1 MNKVS
6 ILLKDRAVVRWS
18 MLVLLA
24 SMMFFAYMF
33 VDVLSPLKSM
43 LETTRGWTSEN
54 FGTVTGSEYF
64 LNVFALFLI
73 FAGIILDKM
82 GVRFTA
88 ILSALVMIVGA
99 GIKYYALTDAFAGS
113 GLETWLNS
121 WWVSLPA
128 SAKLASLGFMIFGC
142 GVEMAG
148 VTVSKGIVKWFKGK
162 ELALAMGLEMAIAR
176 LGVFAIFRMSP
187 RVAESM
193 SNVSAP
199 VMISLI
205 LLVIGLL
212 AFSVYFFFDRKLERQ
227 LGESGEEPEEEF
239 KVRDLGILFTNKA
252 FLIVSGLCVLYYSAI
267 FPFQKYAAN
276 MLECR
281 LQTSATDASDIFS
294 WFPIGAMILTPLL
307 GAYLDNKGKG
317 ASMLIIGAVLMCLCH
332 LTFAL
337 VPEAYFTKGIAYTAI
352 IILGISFSLVPAA
365 LWPSVPKLVKDRY
378 LGSAYSVI
386 FWIQNI
392 GLWALPLLIGV
403 VLDRTN
409 QGVTNPLEY
418 NYTVPMLIFASLG
431 VLAFFLGIWLKA
443 EDRAKG
449 YGLELPNITK
459 KIKTDD

>member
-1 MNKVS
+1 MNKVEK
-6 ILLKDRAVVRWS
+6 LLKDKVLVRWGV
-18 MLVLLA
+18 LILLA

-33 VDVLSPLKSM
+33 MDVLSPLKSL
-43 LETTRGWTSEN
+43 LEETQGWTSEN
-54 FGTVTGSEYF
+54 FGIVTGSEYF
-64 LNVFALFLI
+64 LNVFAFFLI

-88 ILSALVMIVGA
+88 LLSAVVMLVGA
-99 GIKYYALTDAFAGS
+99 AIKYYALTDAFVGS
-113 GLETWLNS
+113 GLEVWLNS
-121 WWVSLPA
+121 WWTTLPA
-128 SAKLASLGFMIFGC
+128 SAKLASVGFMIFGC

-162 ELALAMGLEMAIAR
+162 ELALAMGIEMAIAR
-176 LGVFAIFRMSP
+176 LGVFAVFRISP
-187 RVAESM
+187 RIADNM
-193 SNVSAP
+193 GNVGAP
-199 VMISLI
+199 VLISMV
-205 LLVIGLL
+205 LLLIGLL
-212 AFSVYFFFDRKLERQ
+212 AFSVYFFFDKKLENQ
-227 LGESGEEPEEEF
+227 MGLLGDEKEEEF
-239 KVRDLGILFTNKA
+239 KISDLGKLFTSKA

-281 LQTSATDASDIFS
+281 LQIPAKEASDIFS
-294 WFPIGAMILTPLL
+294 WFPIGAMLLTPLL

-317 ASMLIIGAVLMCLCH
+317 ATMLIIGAVLMCLCH

-337 VPEAYFTKGIAYTAI
+337 VPEAYFSRGIAYTAI
-352 IILGISFSLVPAA
+352 IILGVSFSLVPAA
-365 LWPSVPKLVKDRY
+365 LWPSVPKLVEERY

-392 GLWALPLLIGV
+392 GLWAFPLLIGV
-403 VLDRTN
+403 ALDRTN
-409 QGVTNPLEY
+409 VGVSNPLEY

-449 YGLELPNITK
+449 YGLEMPNITK
-459 KIKTDD
+459 K